1 MCFALSTS
9 WNASRH
15 KNGKEMIFEIKQLG
29 FDNVELSFNLD
40 PAMVSQVLELT
51 KRNEVKVSSVHNYC
65 PIPAGFS
72 REEALPDCLSISSLD
87 GVERKNAVKY
97 TKRSIDTAVTLGA
110 RAVVLH
116 CGRVEVKDR
125 TRDLINLCQ
134 SNNKDTPEFSGLRED
149 IVNERKNLSKK
160 YFEKALLSLD
170 ELNTYAKEKNVLL
183 GVETRFYYREI
194 PSFEEIGLILKEFQ
208 GSNIFYWHD
217 TGHAQLMENLG
228 LGKHLDFLNSYAGSM
243 LGIHLHD
250 ITTCRDHQAPSS
262 GELDFKILAPYLKQE
277 TIKVIEAHYP
287 ATPQEIVKSKKFL
300 EDTLNDN

>member
-1 MCFALSTS
+1 MRFALSTS

-15 KNGKEMIFEIKQLG
+15 KSGKEMIFEIKQLG

-40 PAMVSQVLELT
+40 AAMVSQVLELT
-51 KRNEVKVSSVHNYC
+51 KKGEIKITSLHNYC
-65 PIPAGFS
+65 PIPNGKS
-72 REEALPDCLSISSLD
+72 KEEALPDCLSISSLD
-87 GVERKNAVKY
+87 ETERKYAVTY
-97 TKRSIDTAVTLGA
+97 TKRTIDTAVSLNA

-125 TRDLINLCQ
+125 TRDLINLYEA
-134 SNNKDTPEFSGLRED
+134 NNKETPEFASLRED
-149 IVNERKNLSKK
+149 IVRERDSLAKK
-160 YFEKALLSLD
+160 YFEKALASLD
-170 ELNTYAKEKNVLL
+170 ELNSYAKKRGILL

-228 LGKHLDFLNSYAGSM
+228 LRKHLDFLNSYSRSM

-250 ITTCRDHQAPSS
+250 ITACCDHQAPSS
-262 GELDFKILAPYLKQE
+262 GELNFKILTPYLKQE

-287 ATPQEIVKSKKFL
+287 ATPQEILKGEKFL
-300 EDTLNDN
+300 EDTFK